1 MGYQSR
7 SLALVETRVAKIDTI
22 TSLQSGRTK
31 LCMGG
36 KKDCVIDDCLS
47 HKLVAVSFLSRIISL
62 HYHFLCFAVF
72 FPPPCREKVVLRW
85 GQKEIK
91 GKKEKEGI
99 T

>member
-7 SLALVETRVAKIDTI
+7 SLALVETRVTKIDTI
-22 TSLQSGRTK
+22 TSHKAGGQNYARE
-31 LCMGG
+31 G
-36 KKDCVIDDCLS
+36 KKDCVTDDCLS

-62 HYHFLCFAVF
+62 HYHFLCFAF
-72 FPPPCREKVVLRW
+72 FPPALQRESGIRW

>member
-7 SLALVETRVAKIDTI
+7 SLALVETWVAKTDTI
-22 TSLQSGRTK
+22 TSHKAGEQNYAWE
-31 LCMGG
+31 G
-36 KKDCVIDDCLS
+36 KKDCVIDDCLF

-72 FPPPCREKVVLRW
+72 FSLPCREKVVLRW